1 MLPDY
6 RKLDAVTLALTAI
19 EAIHHDDLAHA
30 DYYCEL
36 AAGKAQ
42 QLANA
47 LRLADEWL
55 DNLAL
60 AIGETKLVDSLPN
73 GSDGRIGIKRALSE
87 AAPLTSE
94 RGR

>member
-1 MLPDY
+1 MPNY
-6 RKLDAVTLALTAI
+6 EELDAVTLALTAI

-36 AAGKAQ
+36 AAVKAQ

-60 AIGETKLVDSLPN
+60 AIGEDKLVDSLPN
-73 GSDGRIGIKRALSE
+73 GSDGRIGIKSVLKDC
-87 AAPLTSE
+87 APPE
-94 RGR
+94 RTRQ